1 MFNKTSSIAYRQYG
15 SVLQNTSSSPF
26 RKMKKTIVNRNNKS
40 INQLLS
46 YNSDVY
52 LKVKTGLVLLVVND
66 KPSLIGAQKFVIHR
80 ITKIKKG
87 VYFNFISLSSQIKL
101 HVYSLPNPTIEVSP
115 FNDEIS
121 QERIVESFD
130 LQEIY
135 AYYYQIRHAD
145 YFFSGEQHSYWELT
159 YVDNGTLQTEVDGVK
174 YDLSP
179 FDLMFYTPHQFHSQ
193 RTFAEAASSYFTVMF
208 DMNIANI
215 DLLKNKVFHLDKE
228 THSVLINFTKCTAAD
243 ETSPYVKDLQ
253 LIYLKELIIRLISPD
268 LIAVAHTEAPIQQQ
282 SDNELLN
289 NIMLYINTNI
299 FRAFS
304 IDEICKKFVISRSSL
319 QSLFK
324 DNIDMPPKQ
333 YINELKLT
341 KSKLMIKEGKYTI
354 SEIAAALGYTSIH
367 YFSRKFKSRYG
378 YTPTD
383 YAKSVYN

>member
-15 SVLQNTSSSPF
+15 SVLKDNGSFSS
-26 RKMKKTIVNRNNKS
+26 RKMKKTVIQRSNKS
-40 INQLLS
+40 IDQLLS
-46 YNSDVY
+46 YNGDVY
-52 LKVKTGLVLLVVND
+52 IKVTNGLALLVIND
-66 KPSLIGAQKFVIHR
+66 NPSLGDAQKFVIHR

-87 VYFNFISLSSQIKL
+87 VYFNFISLSSQVKL
-101 HVYSLPNPTIEVSP
+101 SIYCSPTTEQKTLSFPNE
-115 FNDEIS
+115 FS
-121 QERIVESFD
+121 QQKIANTFT

-145 YFFSGEQHSYWELT
+145 YSFSGEQHSYWELT
-159 YVDNGTLQTEVDGVK
+159 YVDNGTLETEVDGVK
-174 YDLSP
+174 YDLSS
-179 FDLMFYTPHQFHSQ
+179 FDLMFYTPHQYHSQ
-193 RTFAEAASSYFTVMF
+193 KTYEGAACSYFTVMF
-208 DMNIANI
+208 DMDFQDI
-215 DLLKNKVFHLDKE
+215 DLLKNKVFHLDKD
-228 THSVLINFTKCTAAD
+228 THSVLIDFTKCTTANG
-243 ETSPYVKDLQ
+243 SSSYVNDLQ
-253 LIYLKELIIRLISPD
+253 LIYLKELILRLISPD
-268 LIAVAHTEAPIQQQ
+268 ALSTVDTDAPIQKQA
-282 SDNELLN
+282 DNELLN

-304 IDEICKKFVISRSSL
+304 IDEICKEFVISRSTL

-354 SEIAAALGYTSIH
+354 SEIALALGFTSIH

-378 YTPTD
+378 YAPTD